1 MNLKI
6 HKNIQNN
13 LVRKILLKKLRLNKI
28 ISVLISFRMINKLY
42 NTMKIFKNL

>member
-28 ISVLISFRMINKLY
+28 KSVLISFRMINKLY
-42 NTMKIFKNL
+42 NTMKIFKNH